1 MRQSATL
8 LLIILSNAW
17 GVGVTAQ
24 SDETRVKR
32 GAEVYRAQKCQACHS
47 IAGVGNRRYPLDGVG
62 SKLTEEDIR
71 KWIVAPR
78 DMNPKVSK
86 RAYDKL
92 PKADLEA
99 LVAFLKSLRKPLAA
113 LARQEQRAPVEQVM
127 RRDFLVADA
136 SDMLDITFQRL
147 QATRATPS
155 RLSTAATSWGGSR
168 WTTWANS

>member
-1 MRQSATL
+1 MRHSATL
-8 LLIILSNAW
+8 LLVILMNAW
-17 GVGVTAQ
+17 GGGVIAQ
-24 SDETRVKR
+24 SDEAHVRR

-62 SKLTEEDIR
+62 SKLTQEDIR

-99 LVAFLKSLRKPLAA
+99 LVTYLKSLRKP
-113 LARQEQRAPVEQVM
+113 
-127 RRDFLVADA
+127 
-136 SDMLDITFQRL
+136 
-147 QATRATPS
+147 
-155 RLSTAATSWGGSR
+155 
-168 WTTWANS
+168 